1 MKSILVSQLNLKDR
15 SFQVTVPSS
24 KSMANRALILAA
36 LSKGKF
42 KLIGDFEAED
52 IQLMIG
58 ALQYLGIKIAR
69 RKDCL
74 VIDNDLRWRE
84 KNNRLRL
91 FLGNSGTSLRFLTSL
106 VCLRRGETV
115 LTGKQRMKERPIKD
129 LVDALRQLGAE
140 VRYLEKDGYPPLE
153 VIGAGS
159 LRGGKVKMKA
169 QVSSQFLTSLLLIE
183 PALEGKL
190 QISLSGKVISRPYVD
205 MTRAMVRAWKEGRD
219 FSVEGDASAAVYW
232 WALGYLHGARVTISN
247 VPQKSFQG
255 DVKFLGLLRRLKAYK
270 AQKTLVLDMND
281 MPDASLMLMAIAPL
295 LKFPVKIT
303 GIGSLRV
310 KETDRIEAMAQE
322 LQKLGVRLAVGKDWM
337 KVWPLDLQRFDGSRR
352 IVIETYDDHRIAMSF
367 AILGTRLG
375 NLDILD
381 PDCVQKTYPNF
392 WRDLR
397 KFS

>member
-1 MKSILVSQLNLKDR
+1 MKSIHIPQLHLKGR
-15 SFQVTVPSS
+15 SFRITVPSS

-58 ALQYLGIKIAR
+58 ALQNLGIKVDR

-84 KNNRLRL
+84 KHNRLRL

-106 VCLRRGETV
+106 VCLRRAETV

-129 LVDALRQLGAE
+129 LVDTLRQLGAE

-183 PALEGKL
+183 PALEAKL
-190 QISLSGKVISRPYVD
+190 QIALSGKVISRPYVD
-205 MTRAMVRAWKEGRD
+205 MTSAMVRAWKSGRD

-247 VPQKSFQG
+247 VPQKSLQG

-295 LKFPVKIT
+295 LKFPVNIT

-322 LQKLGVRLAVGKDWM
+322 LQKLGVRVVVGKDWM
-337 KVWPLDLQRFDGSRR
+337 KAWPVDLQRFDGSRR
-352 IVIETYDDHRIAMSF
+352 IVIDTYDDHRIAMSF